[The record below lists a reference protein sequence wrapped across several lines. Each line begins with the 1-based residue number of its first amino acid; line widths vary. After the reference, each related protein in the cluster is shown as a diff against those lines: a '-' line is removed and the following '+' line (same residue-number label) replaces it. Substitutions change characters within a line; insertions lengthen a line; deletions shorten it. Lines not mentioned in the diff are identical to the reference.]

1 MRIISQE
8 GLPEPVNV
16 PYDRVTVRLQKILTE
31 GAEMHKIIAIEGI
44 NTYTLGL
51 YTNLDEAETVFETT
65 IISAGRMDKNV
76 LELPKDHYTEE
87 PLVLAPSR

>member
-16 PYDRVTVRLQKILTE
+16 PYDKVTVRLQLESFTID
-31 GAEMHKIIAIEGI
+31 GAERRRIIAVDGI

-51 YTNLDEAETVFETT
+51 YTNLDEAETIFEA

-76 LELPKDHYTEE
+76 YELPKDHYSEKVDDL
-87 PLVLAPSR
+87 PF